1 MDERSNV
8 MINRI
13 KNGHINGRE
22 SGRAIKGRVSTRIN
36 RSSELL
42 AQKLKA
48 EGITNSQVLHAIA
61 NSPRHIFIPEIL
73 AHKAYDNTALPIG
86 QGQTISQPYIVA
98 KMSELLLKGKQ
109 ENNVVGNRPKNI
121 LEIGTGSGY
130 QTSILAQLTDKVFS
144 VERIKSLQFQAKRCL
159 RAMDLHNISMKHGDG
174 WQGWASKAPFDA
186 IIVTAG
192 AASVPQALLDQLNDG
207 GRLVIP
213 VGEQTQIL
221 KIITRQGNNYHE
233 QQVEAVRF
241 VPLVPGDLL

>member
-1 MDERSNV
+1 MKNNTIKSRVGGKYKRS
-8 MINRI
+8 
-13 KNGHINGRE
+13 G
-22 SGRAIKGRVSTRIN
+22 
-36 RSSELL
+36 ELL
-42 AQKLKA
+42 AQKLQA
-48 EGITNSQVLHAIA
+48 EGITNPKVLQAIA

-98 KMSELLLKGKQ
+98 KMSELLLGK
-109 ENNVVGNRPKNI
+109 EGDKTSSI

-130 QTSILAQLTDKVFS
+130 QTSVLAQITDKVFS
-144 VERIKSLQFQAKRCL
+144 VERIKALQFQAKRCL

-174 WQGWASKAPFDA
+174 WKGWPSKAPFDA

-192 AASVPQALLDQLNDG
+192 ASSVPEALLEQLVDG

-221 KIITRQGNNYHE
+221 KIITRQGDSYSE

>member
-1 MDERSNV
+1 MKSNT
-8 MINRI
+8 I
-13 KNGHINGRE
+13 K
-22 SGRAIKGRVSTRIN
+22 SRVSGKSK
-36 RSSELL
+36 RSGELL
-42 AQKLKA
+42 AQKLQA
-48 EGITNSQVLHAIA
+48 EGITNPQVLQAIA

-98 KMSELLLKGKQ
+98 KMSELLLGK
-109 ENNVVGNRPKNI
+109 EGDRSSSI

-130 QTSILAQLTDKVFS
+130 QTSILAQITDKVYS
-144 VERIKSLQFQAKRCL
+144 VERIKALQFQAKRCL

-174 WQGWASKAPFDA
+174 WKGWVSKAPFDA

-192 AASVPQALLDQLNDG
+192 AASVPQALLEQLVDG

-221 KIITRQGNNYHE
+221 KIITRNGDSYSE